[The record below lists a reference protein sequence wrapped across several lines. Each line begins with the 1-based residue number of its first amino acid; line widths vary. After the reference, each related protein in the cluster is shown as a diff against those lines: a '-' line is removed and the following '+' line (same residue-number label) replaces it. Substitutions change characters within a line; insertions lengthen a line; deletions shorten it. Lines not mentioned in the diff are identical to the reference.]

1 MGAPDK
7 NETEG
12 IRNEGFLCFCYGIV
26 LNNSEGGDNMAK
38 NSVCAVAGVL
48 ACGLVFSAQAGE
60 KQQFSSI
67 VFGKQINE
75 TKLQLEGTNAYETL
89 ATDEVVI
96 SIDLP
101 ESHPLQNLSGKCAGI
116 GEKFDGK
123 ARWAVTAPTA
133 IPMAAN
139 SP

>member
-1 MGAPDK
+1 MGGPDK

-12 IRNEGFLCFCYGIV
+12 IRNEGFLCFCYGTV

-75 TKLQLEGTNAYETL
+75 TKLQLEGTNAYETF
-89 ATDEVVI
+89 ARSEEHTSE
-96 SIDLP
+96 
-101 ESHPLQNLSGKCAGI
+101 LQSPMYLVCRLLL
-116 GEKFDGK
+116 EKK
-123 ARWAVTAPTA
+123 KIYMNKLEITARDQR
-133 IPMAAN
+133 N
-139 SP
+139 